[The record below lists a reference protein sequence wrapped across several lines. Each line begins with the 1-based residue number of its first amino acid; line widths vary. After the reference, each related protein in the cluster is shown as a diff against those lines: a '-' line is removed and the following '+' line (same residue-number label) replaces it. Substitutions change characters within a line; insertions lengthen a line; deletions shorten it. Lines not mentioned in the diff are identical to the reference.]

1 MAISKD
7 NDRLTII
14 INKNI
19 KKSLEEIA
27 KQDSRSVSNYV
38 ANLLEKHVLSQS
50 LDKKL
55 D

>member
-14 INKNI
+14 INRDI
-19 KKSLEEIA
+19 KKALEEIA
-27 KQDSRSVSNYV
+27 KRDSRSVSNYV

-50 LDKKL
+50 SNKELD
-55 D
+55 